1 MLLVLKTV
9 FSATVSE
16 LKALYAKKTEFA
28 TIYKP
33 NSEPMKEINRLI
45 NEARTGHQIV

>member
-1 MLLVLKTV
+1 MLLVLKTD
-9 FSATVSE
+9 FSASVSE
-16 LKALYAKKTEFA
+16 LKALYAKRREMA

-45 NEARTGHQIV
+45 NEARIRFK

>member
-1 MLLVLKTV
+1 MLLVLKTD
-9 FSATVSE
+9 FSQLLYQS
-16 LKALYAKKTEFA
+16 LKLYMPKREMA

-45 NEARTGHQIV
+45 NEAKQVHQIV